1 MNLWEDL
8 EKNDYENKLEDNK
21 IEKVLLKMILTDNM
35 TKTIRKS
42 ITKLI
47 DTENYRYA
55 YFNSQE
61 GLSKKLRKQYTNFF
75 DAILPECENDL
86 ETDLFAPQSIR
97 NNIDLIYGVK
107 GIMLNKILSQIMYNS
122 KITNWGY
129 IPEDSS
135 EKDKRKVLIGIDYP
149 GFNMP
154 LKLHMNKDELIEYLE
169 MIKGNAVLP
178 VYEGNGD
185 MTYKGKKLTTKI
197 FMPLTEKRES
207 EIIKANKEIN
217 SVDSKYLYVRH
228 IGNLITKKCK
238 KILKIYPQKYI
249 DLKTKNMGTK
259 RNGKFIP
266 DAENENTN
274 LKQEDIDKGKN
285 LG

>member
-86 ETDLFAPQSIR
+86 EADLFAPQSIR

-107 GIMLNKILSQIMYNS
+107 GIMLNKILTQIRYNS

-135 EKDKRKVLIGIDYP
+135 EK
-149 GFNMP
+149 
-154 LKLHMNKDELIEYLE
+154 
-169 MIKGNAVLP
+169 IK
-178 VYEGNGD
+178 
-185 MTYKGKKLTTKI
+185 
-197 FMPLTEKRES
+197 EK
-207 EIIKANKEIN
+207 
-217 SVDSKYLYVRH
+217 Y
-228 IGNLITKKCK
+228 
-238 KILKIYPQKYI
+238 
-249 DLKTKNMGTK
+249 
-259 RNGKFIP
+259 
-266 DAENENTN
+266 
-274 LKQEDIDKGKN
+274 
-285 LG
+285 

>member
-1 MNLWEDL
+1 
-8 EKNDYENKLEDNK
+8 
-21 IEKVLLKMILTDNM
+21 
-35 TKTIRKS
+35 
-42 ITKLI
+42 
-47 DTENYRYA
+47 
-55 YFNSQE
+55 
-61 GLSKKLRKQYTNFF
+61 
-75 DAILPECENDL
+75 
-86 ETDLFAPQSIR
+86 
-97 NNIDLIYGVK
+97 
-107 GIMLNKILSQIMYNS
+107 MLNKILTQIRYNS

>member
-107 GIMLNKILSQIMYNS
+107 GIMLNKILTQIRYNS

-197 FMPLTEKRES
+197 FMPLTEKR
-207 EIIKANKEIN
+207 
-217 SVDSKYLYVRH
+217 
-228 IGNLITKKCK
+228 
-238 KILKIYPQKYI
+238 
-249 DLKTKNMGTK
+249 
-259 RNGKFIP
+259 
-266 DAENENTN
+266 
-274 LKQEDIDKGKN
+274 
-285 LG
+285 